1 MLLAC
6 PLMHLFHGHG
16 DHTAIAKKLTN
27 SIRIK
32 NRSIGMLIQFS
43 STKTESITMF
53 GNVAL
58 QLIGMLGASGNI
70 PGAIGAEDIPAAV
83 KRLRQQLQVH
93 AAANAGLSETAS
105 DQDDDEH
112 DDEPRIALATRA
124 GPLIDIFERAGAA
137 KVPVMWERT
146 ESAL

>member
-1 MLLAC
+1 MQ
-6 PLMHLFHGHG
+6 LFHGHG
-16 DHTAIAKKLTN
+16 DHTAIATQFIN

-32 NRSIGMLIQFS
+32 NWSIGMLIRFS
-43 STKTESITMF
+43 SIKTESITMF

-83 KRLRQQLQVH
+83 KRLRQQLQMH
-93 AAANAGLSETAS
+93 AAANVGVSEKAS
-105 DQDDDEH
+105 DQDDDDE
-112 DDEPRIALATRA
+112 DDEPPIALATRA
-124 GPLIDIFERAGAA
+124 GPLIDILERAGAA

>member
-1 MLLAC
+1 MQ
-6 PLMHLFHGHG
+6 LFHGHG
-16 DHTAIAKKLTN
+16 DHTAIATQFIN

-32 NRSIGMLIQFS
+32 NWSIGMLIRFS
-43 STKTESITMF
+43 SIKTESITMF

-70 PGAIGAEDIPAAV
+70 PGAIGAEDIPASV
-83 KRLRQQLQVH
+83 KRLRQQLQMH
-93 AAANAGLSETAS
+93 AAANVGVSEKAS
-105 DQDDDEH
+105 DQDDDDDDDE
-112 DDEPRIALATRA
+112 DDEPPIALATRA
-124 GPLIDIFERAGAA
+124 GPLIDILERAGAA